1 MSMRRGGKI
10 KAARRSGPD
19 VATRQPSGVPLAGI
33 FITFEGGEGSGKSTQ
48 IRRLADALTARGLDV
63 VTTREPGGTPGA
75 DAIRHVVLS
84 GAARHLGAQME
95 GVLFAA
101 ARADHLDV
109 VIRPALARGA
119 VVLCDRFHDSTRVYQ
134 ASDDPEEGAFLARLE
149 WATLNGVGPDLT
161 IILDVPAEIGA
172 ERARLRRQ
180 DAEADRFEEE
190 DLSVQAQRRERFLA
204 IARSEPER
212 CIVID
217 GQGDADEIAEDVL
230 AAVEDRLDLDRLARH
245 RERQET

>member
-10 KAARRSGPD
+10 KAARQLGPD

-48 IRRLADALTARGLDV
+48 IRRLADAL
-63 VTTREPGGTPGA
+63 TTREPGGTPGA